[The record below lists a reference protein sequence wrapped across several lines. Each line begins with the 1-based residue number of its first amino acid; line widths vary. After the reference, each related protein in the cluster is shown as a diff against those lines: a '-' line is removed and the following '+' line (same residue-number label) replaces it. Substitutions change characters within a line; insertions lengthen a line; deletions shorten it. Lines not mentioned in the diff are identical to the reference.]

1 MAEHAN
7 AELFRRGYAAFQAGD
22 LDTVRSLLASDVVW
36 HNPGHNH
43 LSGDYTGVDA
53 AIGLFLKFFEES
65 GGTFKVEVHD
75 VLANDD
81 HGVALVT
88 ASASKGDSSFASR
101 AAHVVHIRDGKL
113 TESWFFGEDE
123 AAADAFWG

>member
-7 AELFRRGYAAFQAGD
+7 VEIFRRGYAAFQAGD
-22 LDTVRSLLASDVVW
+22 LDTVRSLLAGDVVW
-36 HNPGHNH
+36 HNVGHNH

-53 AIGLFLKFFEES
+53 TIGLFLKLFEES
-65 GGTFKVEVHD
+65 GGTFKLDVHD

-113 TESWFFGEDE
+113 TESWFFAEDE
-123 AAADAFWG
+123 AGADAFWG

>member
-7 AELFRRGYAAFQAGD
+7 AEMFRRGYAAFQAGD
-22 LDTVRSLLASDVVW
+22 LDAVRSLLADDVVW

-43 LSGDYTGVDA
+43 LSGDYTGVEA
-53 AIGLFLKFFEES
+53 TIGLFLKLFEES
-65 GGTFKVEVHD
+65 GGTFKVDVHD
-75 VLANDD
+75 VLGNDD

-88 ASASKGDSSFASR
+88 VSASRGDSGFSER
-101 AAHVVHIRDGKL
+101 AAHVVHIREGRL
-113 TESWFFGEDE
+113 AESWFFAENE

>member
-7 AELFRRGYAAFQAGD
+7 AELFRRGYAAFGAGD
-22 LDTVRSLLASDVVW
+22 LDTVRSLLADDVVW
-36 HNPGHNH
+36 HNAGNNH
-43 LSGDYTGVDA
+43 LSGDYTGVEA
-53 AIGLFLKFFEES
+53 TIGLFLKLFEES
-65 GGTFKVEVHD
+65 GGTFKLDLHD

-81 HGVALVT
+81 HAVALVT
-88 ASASKGDSSFASR
+88 ASASKGDSSFNSR
-101 AAHVVHIRDGKL
+101 AAHVVHIRGGKL